1 MGMSNTL
8 AQRGG
13 SPLHAS
19 SEPPPFDYRSPHG
32 TLKMHCDS
40 RRWNGIIV
48 RHVVQH
54 LAPGRVWHDA
64 SASQSTV
71 AVVLEQ
77 VGGYCE
83 PRINLNRPTPRAR
96 YDAGH
101 TVFVPAD
108 MTVWGYSDQI
118 QLVRDLRLHFDSW
131 HLESVLGEDLRRG
144 SEADPVLLL
153 YDDRVVQCA
162 SLLARE
168 CGPEGTG
175 VTLFGEGVTTALT
188 ALLFGQT
195 RSQTR
200 GRPAAGLSTPQ
211 LKRVLDYFHEHLSS
225 DISLESVA
233 SLTGLSQSQFARAFR
248 ASMGVS
254 PYRWFLNARVKH
266 AQTLLLS
273 ATLRLADIAV
283 RLGFADQSHFT
294 KAFRRATATTPGEWR
309 RGHRS

>member
-1 MGMSNTL
+1 MGVSGTL
-8 AQRGG
+8 AEPGG
-13 SPLHAS
+13 SPLHES
-19 SEPPPFDYRSPHG
+19 SEPPPFDYRAPHG
-32 TLKMHCDS
+32 TLKMLCDS
-40 RRWNGIIV
+40 RRWNGITV

-118 QLVRDLRLHFDSW
+118 QLVRDLRLHFDSR
-131 HLESVLGEDLRRG
+131 HLES
-144 SEADPVLLL
+144 
-153 YDDRVVQCA
+153 
-162 SLLARE
+162 
-168 CGPEGTG
+168 
-175 VTLFGEGVTTALT
+175 LFGEGITTALT
-188 ALLFGQT
+188 ALLFGPT
-195 RSQTR
+195 RSDTR
-200 GRPAAGLSTPQ
+200 GRPTGLSTAQ

-233 SLTGLSQSQFARAFR
+233 LLTGLSQSQFARAFR

-273 ATLRLADIAV
+273 GTLGLADIAV
-283 RLGFADQSHFT
+283 RLGFTDQSHFT

>member
-1 MGMSNTL
+1 MGVSDTL
-8 AQRGG
+8 GERGG
-13 SPLHAS
+13 SPLHES
-19 SEPPPFDYRSPHG
+19 SGPPPFDYRSPHG
-32 TLKMHCDS
+32 TLRMLCDS
-40 RRWNGIIV
+40 RRWNGITV

-54 LAPGRVWHDA
+54 LAPGRVWHDV

-71 AVVLEQ
+71 AVILEQ

-83 PRINLNRPTPRAR
+83 PRINRNRPAPRAR

-118 QLVRDLRLHFDSW
+118 QLVRELRLHFDSR
-131 HLESVLGEDLRRG
+131 HLESLLGEDFRRG
-144 SEADPVLLL
+144 SGADPVLLL

-175 VTLFGEGVTTALT
+175 VTMFGEGITTALA
-188 ALLFGQT
+188 ALLFAQT
-195 RSQTR
+195 RSDTR
-200 GRPAAGLSTPQ
+200 SWPAGLSALQ

-225 DISLESVA
+225 DVSLASVA

-254 PYRWFLNARVKH
+254 PYRWFLQARVKH
-266 AQTLLLS
+266 AKMLLLS
-273 ATLRLADIAV
+273 GTHGLADIAL

-294 KAFRRATATTPGEWR
+294 KTFHRATGTTPGEWR
-309 RGHRS
+309 RANRS

>member
-1 MGMSNTL
+1 MGVSNTL
-8 AQRGG
+8 GERGG
-13 SPLHAS
+13 SPLQ
-19 SEPPPFDYRSPHG
+19 PPPFEYRSPHG
-32 TLKMHCDS
+32 TLRMLCDS
-40 RRWNGIIV
+40 RRWNGITV

-71 AVVLEQ
+71 AVILEQ

-83 PRINLNRPTPRAR
+83 PRINLNRPAPRAR

-101 TVFVPAD
+101 TLFVPAD

-118 QLVRDLRLHFDSW
+118 RLVRDLRLHFDNR
-131 HLESVLGEDLRRG
+131 HLESLLGEDLRRG

-153 YDDRVVQCA
+153 YDDQVLQCA

-175 VTLFGEGVTTALT
+175 VRLFGEGITTALV
-188 ALLFGQT
+188 ALLFAQT
-195 RSQTR
+195 RSDTR
-200 GRPAAGLSTPQ
+200 SRPAGLSALQ
-211 LKRVLDYFHEHLSS
+211 LKRVLDYFHEHVSS
-225 DISLESVA
+225 DVSLESA
-233 SLTGLSQSQFARAFR
+233 ALLTGLSQSQFARAFR

-254 PYRWFLNARVKH
+254 PYRWFLQARVQQAKI
-266 AQTLLLS
+266 LLLS
-273 ATLRLADIAV
+273 GAHGLADIAS

-294 KAFRRATATTPGEWR
+294 KAFHRATGTTPGEWR
-309 RGHRS
+309 RANRS

>member
-1 MGMSNTL
+1 MGVSNTL
-8 AQRGG
+8 IE
-13 SPLHAS
+13 AS
-19 SEPPPFDYRSPHG
+19 GPPPFDYRAPHG
-32 TLKMHCDS
+32 TLRMLCDS
-40 RRWNGIIV
+40 RRWNGITV

-54 LAPGRVWHDA
+54 LAPGRVWHDM

-83 PRINLNRPTPRAR
+83 PRINLNRPAPRGAR

-118 QLVRDLRLHFDSW
+118 QLVRDLRLHFDSR
-131 HLESVLGEDLRRG
+131 HLESLLGEDLRRG

-168 CGPEGTG
+168 CGPGGTG
-175 VTLFGEGVTTALT
+175 VRLFGEGITTALV
-188 ALLFGQT
+188 ALLFAQT
-195 RSQTR
+195 RSDTR
-200 GRPAAGLSTPQ
+200 TRPAGLSGPQ
-211 LKRVLDYFHEHLSS
+211 LKRVLDYFHAHLSS
-225 DISLESVA
+225 DVSLESVA
-233 SLTGLSQSQFARAFR
+233 LLTGLSQSQFARAFR

-273 ATLRLADIAV
+273 GTLRLADIAV
-283 RLGFADQSHFT
+283 RLGFTDQSHFT

>member
-1 MGMSNTL
+1 MGVSDTL
-8 AQRGG
+8 AEPGG
-13 SPLHAS
+13 SPLHES
-19 SEPPPFDYRSPHG
+19 SEPPPFDYRAPHG
-32 TLKMHCDS
+32 TLKMLCDS
-40 RRWNGIIV
+40 RRWNGITV

-83 PRINLNRPTPRAR
+83 PRINLNRPAPRAR

-118 QLVRDLRLHFDSW
+118 QLVRDLRLQFDSR
-131 HLESVLGEDLRRG
+131 HLESLLGEDLRRR

-175 VTLFGEGVTTALT
+175 VRLFGEGITTALT

-195 RSQTR
+195 RSDTR
-200 GRPAAGLSTPQ
+200 GGPGGLSTPQ

-233 SLTGLSQSQFARAFR
+233 LLTRLSQSQFARAFR

-273 ATLRLADIAV
+273 GTLPLAEISV

-294 KAFRRATATTPGEWR
+294 KAFRRATATTPAEWR

>member
-1 MGMSNTL
+1 MGMSDRL
-8 AQRGG
+8 AEPGG
-13 SPLHAS
+13 SPQHAS

-32 TLKMHCDS
+32 TLKMLCDS
-40 RRWNGIIV
+40 RRWNGITV

-83 PRINLNRPTPRAR
+83 PRINLNRATPRAR

-101 TVFVPAD
+101 TLFVPAD

-118 QLVRDLRLHFDSW
+118 QLVRDLRLHFDSR
-131 HLESVLGEDLRRG
+131 HLESLLGEDLRRG

-153 YDDRVVQCA
+153 YDDRVEQCA

-175 VTLFGEGVTTALT
+175 VRLFGEGITTALT

-195 RSQTR
+195 RAHTR
-200 GRPAAGLSTPQ
+200 GRPAAGLSTRQ

-233 SLTGLSQSQFARAFR
+233 LLTGLSQSQFARAFR

-273 ATLRLADIAV
+273 GTLRLADIAV
-283 RLGFADQSHFT
+283 RLGFTDQSHFT

>member
-1 MGMSNTL
+1 MSNTL
-8 AQRGG
+8 VERGD
-13 SPLHAS
+13 SPLQ
-19 SEPPPFDYRSPHG
+19 PPPFEYRSPHG
-32 TLKMHCDS
+32 TLRVLCDS
-40 RRWNGIIV
+40 RRWNGITV

-71 AVVLEQ
+71 AVILEQ

-83 PRINLNRPTPRAR
+83 PRINLNRPAPRAR

-101 TVFVPAD
+101 TLFVPAD

-118 QLVRDLRLHFDSW
+118 QLVRDLRLHFDSR
-131 HLESVLGEDLRRG
+131 HLESLLGEDLRRG

-153 YDDRVVQCA
+153 YDDRVAQCA

-175 VTLFGEGVTTALT
+175 VTLFGEGITTALAT
-188 ALLFGQT
+188 LLFAQIRSDT
-195 RSQTR
+195 RR
-200 GRPAAGLSTPQ
+200 RPAGLSALQ

-225 DISLESVA
+225 DVSLESVA
-233 SLTGLSQSQFARAFR
+233 LLTGLSQSQFARAFR

-254 PYRWFLNARVKH
+254 PYRWFLRARVKQ
-266 AQTLLLS
+266 AKMLLLS
-273 ATLRLADIAV
+273 GAHSLADIAL

-294 KAFRRATATTPGEWR
+294 KAFHRATGTTPGEWR
-309 RGHRS
+309 RANRS

>member
-1 MGMSNTL
+1 MGVSNTL
-8 AQRGG
+8 AQRGA

-40 RRWNGIIV
+40 RRWNGITV

-101 TVFVPAD
+101 AVFVPAD

-118 QLVRDLRLHFDSW
+118 QLVRDLRLHFDSR
-131 HLESVLGEDLRRG
+131 HLESLLGEDLRRG

-175 VTLFGEGVTTALT
+175 VTLFGEGITTALT

-195 RSQTR
+195 RSDTR
-200 GRPAAGLSTPQ
+200 GRPSGLSTAQ

-233 SLTGLSQSQFARAFR
+233 LLTGLSQSQFARAFR
-248 ASMGVS
+248 ASIGVS

-273 ATLRLADIAV
+273 GTLRLADIAV
-283 RLGFADQSHFT
+283 RLGFTDQSHFT

>member
-8 AQRGG
+8 VERGD
-13 SPLHAS
+13 SPLQ
-19 SEPPPFDYRSPHG
+19 PPPFEYRSPHG
-32 TLKMHCDS
+32 TLRVLCDS
-40 RRWNGIIV
+40 RRWNGITV

-71 AVVLEQ
+71 AVILEQ

-83 PRINLNRPTPRAR
+83 PRINLNRPAPRAR

-101 TVFVPAD
+101 TLFVPAD

-118 QLVRDLRLHFDSW
+118 RLVRDLRLHFDNR
-131 HLESVLGEDLRRG
+131 HLESLLGEDLRRG

-153 YDDRVVQCA
+153 YDDQVLQCA

-175 VTLFGEGVTTALT
+175 VRLFGEGITTALV
-188 ALLFGQT
+188 ALLFAQT
-195 RSQTR
+195 RSDTR
-200 GRPAAGLSTPQ
+200 SRPAGLSALQ
-211 LKRVLDYFHEHLSS
+211 LKRVLDYFHEHVSS
-225 DISLESVA
+225 DVSLESA
-233 SLTGLSQSQFARAFR
+233 ALLTGLSQSQFARAFR

-254 PYRWFLNARVKH
+254 PYRWFLQARVQQAKI
-266 AQTLLLS
+266 LLLS
-273 ATLRLADIAV
+273 GAHGLADIAS

-294 KAFRRATATTPGEWR
+294 KAFHRATGTTPGEWR
-309 RGHRS
+309 RANRS

>member
-1 MGMSNTL
+1 MGVSNTL
-8 AQRGG
+8 GERGG
-13 SPLHAS
+13 SPLQ
-19 SEPPPFDYRSPHG
+19 PPPFEYRSPHG
-32 TLKMHCDS
+32 TLRMLCDS
-40 RRWNGIIV
+40 RRWNGITV

-71 AVVLEQ
+71 AVILEQ

-83 PRINLNRPTPRAR
+83 PRINLNRPAPRAR

-101 TVFVPAD
+101 TLFVPAD

-118 QLVRDLRLHFDSW
+118 RLVRDLRLHFDNR
-131 HLESVLGEDLRRG
+131 HLESLLGEDLRRG

-153 YDDRVVQCA
+153 YDDQVLQCA

-175 VTLFGEGVTTALT
+175 VRLFGEGITTALV
-188 ALLFGQT
+188 ALLFAQT
-195 RSQTR
+195 RSDTR
-200 GRPAAGLSTPQ
+200 SRPAGLSALQ
-211 LKRVLDYFHEHLSS
+211 LKRVLDYFHEHVSS
-225 DISLESVA
+225 DVSLESA
-233 SLTGLSQSQFARAFR
+233 ALLTGLSQSQFARAFR

-254 PYRWFLNARVKH
+254 PYRWFLQARVQQAKI
-266 AQTLLLS
+266 LLLS
-273 ATLRLADIAV
+273 GAHGLADIAS

-294 KAFRRATATTPGEWR
+294 KAFHRATGTTPGEWR
-309 RGHRS
+309 RANRG